1 MVHLCVHAC
10 ALIQGFFRLLSFQKF
25 MTTIEPAFRQRKGGG
40 IELRCDLSRSIKTF
54 LELSDVRPQL
64 ICHVKYNMFK

>member
-1 MVHLCVHAC
+1 MVHFCGYAC
-10 ALIQGFFRLLSFQKF
+10 ALTQGFFRLFCFQKF
-25 MTTIEPAFRQRKGGG
+25 MFNDQTFFLRRKGGG

-64 ICHVKYNMFK
+64 ICHVKYNIFK